1 MQIKPTMRYYFTPIR
16 MDIIKKKKKRKR
28 TSVGEDVEKLELLCR
43 IAKNLNC
50 CSHYGKQYGSSSKK
64 LNIELPHDIP
74 IPFPGQ
80 YPKEVKVRSQGDIYI
95 FIFTTVKTWKQPK
108 CLLTDEWRN
117 KMWYIHTIKYYL
129 ALKRNEILT
138 YPYIDEP

>member
-1 MQIKPTMRYYFTPIR
+1 M
-16 MDIIKKKKKRKR
+16 
-28 TSVGEDVEKLELLCR
+28 
-43 IAKNLNC
+43 
-50 CSHYGKQYGSSSKK
+50 
-64 LNIELPHDIP
+64 
-74 IPFPGQ
+74 
-80 YPKEVKVRSQGDIYI
+80 KVRSQGDIYI
-95 FIFTTVKTWKQPK
+95 FVFITVLFTTVKTWKQPK

>member
-1 MQIKPTMRYYFTPIR
+1 
-16 MDIIKKKKKRKR
+16 MDIQKKKKKQKIA
-28 TSVGEDVEKLELLCR
+28 SVGEDVEKLELMCP
-43 IAKNLNC
+43 IAKNLKC
-50 CSHYGKQYGSSSKK
+50 YSHYGKYYGSSSKN
-64 LNIELPHDIP
+64 LNIELPHDIL

-80 YPKEVKVRSQGDIYI
+80 YPKVKVGSLGDIYI
-95 FIFTTVKTWKQPK
+95 FIFITVLFITVKTWKQPK

-138 YPYIDEP
+138 W